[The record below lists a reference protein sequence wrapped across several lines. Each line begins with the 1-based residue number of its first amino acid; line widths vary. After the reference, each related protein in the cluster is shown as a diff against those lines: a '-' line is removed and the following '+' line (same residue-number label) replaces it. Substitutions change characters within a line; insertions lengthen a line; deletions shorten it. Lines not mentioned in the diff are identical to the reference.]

1 MQADLLFINLIMEA
15 LGLPP
20 VRTVK
25 VMAMVNLNNMH
36 ILPERVH
43 LTSTTTVTKEA
54 AHRPGQLLQD
64 SILVQV
70 GC

>member
-1 MQADLLFINLIMEA
+1 MQADLLFINLITEA
-15 LGLPP
+15 VGLVP

-36 ILPERVH
+36 ILPGRVH

-54 AHRPGQLLQD
+54 AHKPGQLLQD